1 MQTPSP
7 PTLFFVALAALLLS
21 SGFAPATSRLEARA
35 QTPGL
40 YLTAVLG
47 QQVFKPKKSGSKKT
61 AAVSKPSAS
70 ASKKSASKKASAKK
84 PASKK
89 LAKSGAPPRNAKT
102 EPPSESGLGD
112 QVVNFIRSN
121 ATWILA
127 SLGAALLGVLGW
139 AYLGSRRSK
148 PVKKSARGKRP
159 TSTEPPGSTAA
170 LHTQRFSST
179 KIQAADVN
187 DRLATTVK
195 TTEVETDRE
204 YALIVD
210 EDALKMPPLP
220 ENTEEY
226 RGVRSHEVE
235 TRAPGDASV
244 IEALLAE
251 SNHQAAYKEYDRHVK
266 ADRAVTFKGEIEKR
280 LSDQLLRGRELKKAA
295 YVLEHY
301 VATHGKKNVVPETFF
316 NLGYIY
322 FINQSLAK
330 SRRFLKLFVET
341 EKNPELVERATKIL
355 DKIKS

>member
-1 MQTPSP
+1 
-7 PTLFFVALAALLLS
+7 
-21 SGFAPATSRLEARA
+21 
-35 QTPGL
+35 
-40 YLTAVLG
+40 
-47 QQVFKPKKSGSKKT
+47 
-61 AAVSKPSAS
+61 
-70 ASKKSASKKASAKK
+70 
-84 PASKK
+84 
-89 LAKSGAPPRNAKT
+89 
-102 EPPSESGLGD
+102 
-112 QVVNFIRSN
+112 
-121 ATWILA
+121 
-127 SLGAALLGVLGW
+127 
-139 AYLGSRRSK
+139 
-148 PVKKSARGKRP
+148 
-159 TSTEPPGSTAA
+159 
-170 LHTQRFSST
+170 
-179 KIQAADVN
+179 
-187 DRLATTVK
+187 
-195 TTEVETDRE
+195 
-204 YALIVD
+204 
-210 EDALKMPPLP
+210 MPPLP